1 MSASQSNDLF
11 PAEDQN
17 NNQNLTGTKEDLSEI
32 DLELSTDPLE
42 VRETYFPPANLT
54 DNAKTVLDKRYLMKD
69 SKGNIIET
77 PKELF
82 MRVAKAI
89 AEAEEKYGGDIK
101 ETAEKFYQIMASL
114 DFLPNSPTLM
124 NAGRSLGQ
132 LSACFVL
139 PIEDS
144 MEGIFETVKNTALIH
159 KSGGGTG
166 FSFSRLRPKNSS
178 VRSTAGTASGPVS
191 FMSVFNTATETVKQG
206 GTRRGANM
214 AILRVDHP
222 DILEFIGCKTGE
234 FNYTN
239 FNISVAVTDKFM
251 EAVVDGTEYKLI
263 SPHNSE
269 VVRELPAKEVFDKIV
284 EGSWR
289 NGEPGIVFID
299 RINKDNPT
307 PELGEIESTNPCG
320 EQPLLPYE
328 SCNLGS
334 INLNH
339 MVKNGEVDWKRLR
352 DTIHT
357 SVHFLDNVI
366 DMNRFPLKEIA
377 EMTRKTRKIG
387 LGVMGFADML
397 YQLGIPYDSE
407 DGIAKAEEVMTF
419 FRKEA
424 RQKSKDLAKERELYP
439 AWREGKLPLRNS
451 TVTTIAPTG
460 TISMIADCS
469 SGIEPNFSLAYT
481 KNVLDGQNLHYLNK
495 HFRRAAEEGGFY
507 SKELVQKLAN
517 GETLESIEEIPPET
531 RKVFRT
537 SRDIDANWHIQMQA
551 TFQKYTDNAV
561 SKTINFANTATKDEV
576 AEAFMKAYRYG
587 CKGLTVYRDGSR
599 EIQVLEAGKK
609 QKEKGKPEKASPRP
623 RSRPRL
629 THGMT
634 ERVITGEGTLY
645 VTINE
650 DSEGLCEVFA
660 SIGKHGGNVAAQSE
674 AIGRLISLALR
685 CGIDARSVINQLKGI
700 AGPNQVWED
709 GQLILSTPDAIGK
722 VLERYISRKE
732 EKEKNVSETS
742 KISKS
747 KEKIIETQTVR
758 PLGETCP
765 DCGGIV
771 VLEEGCATCHSC
783 GYSRCG

>member
-1 MSASQSNDLF
+1 MSASPPNELF
-11 PAEDQN
+11 PAEEQN
-17 NNQNLTGTKEDLSEI
+17 NTRNLTESQEELSEI

-42 VRETYFPPANLT
+42 VRETIFTPANLT

-69 SKGNIIET
+69 PEGKVKET
-77 PKELF
+77 PKDLF
-82 MRVAKAI
+82 LRVANAI
-89 AEAEEKYGGDIK
+89 ALAEENYGGEK
-101 ETAEKFYQIMASL
+101 EEIAKKFYRLMASL

-144 MEGIFETVKNTALIH
+144 MEGIFETVKNTAMIH

-166 FSFSRLRPKNSS
+166 FSFSRLRPKDSS

-222 DILEFIGCKTGE
+222 DILDFITCKTGE

-251 EAVVDGTEYKLI
+251 DAVNSGFEYKLI
-263 SPHNSE
+263 SPHTSE
-269 VVRELPAKEVFDKIV
+269 VVRELPARDVFDKIV

-299 RINKDNPT
+299 KINNYNPT

-334 INLNH
+334 INLDH
-339 MVKNGEVDWKRLR
+339 MVKDGDIDWSKLR

-357 SVHFLDNVI
+357 AVHFLDNVI
-366 DMNRFPLKEIA
+366 DMNQFPLKEIA

-397 YQLGIPYDSE
+397 YQLGIPYDS
-407 DGIAKAEEVMTF
+407 DQGITKAEEVMSF

-424 RQKSKDLAKERELYP
+424 RQKSKELAKERGLYP
-439 AWREGKLPLRNS
+439 AWREGKLPQRNS

-460 TISMIADCS
+460 TISMIADS
-469 SGIEPNFSLAYT
+469 SGGIEPNFSLAYT

-495 HFRRAAEEGGFY
+495 HFKNAAEEGGFY
-507 SKELVQKLAN
+507 SEELVKKLAD
-517 GETLESIEEIPPET
+517 GENLDSIEEIPP
-531 RKVFRT
+531 RIKKIFRT
-537 SRDIDANWHIQMQA
+537 SRDIDAIWHIRMQA

-561 SKTINFANTATKDEV
+561 SKTINFANSATKEDI
-576 AEAFMKAYRYG
+576 ANAFQMAYRME
-587 CKGLTVYRDGSR
+587 CKGLTVYRDGAR
-599 EIQVLEAGKK
+599 EVQVLESGKK
-609 QKEKGKPEKASPRP
+609 SKDKEKPEKASPRP
-623 RSRPRL
+623 RNRPRL
-629 THGMT
+629 TYGVT

-650 DSEGLCEVFA
+650 DSAGLCEVFA

-685 CGIDARSVINQLKGI
+685 CGIDARSIINQLKGI

-732 EKEKNVSETS
+732 EKEKTTVKTD
-742 KISKS
+742 KISQS
-747 KEKIIETQTVR
+747 KDEVADTPK
-758 PLGETCP
+758 PYALGESCP